1 MYVNTFISKEK
12 SRHRYK
18 YRGGQLRCHLSCH
31 IEGKDIHNF
40 SVYYESTTVEVV
52 VLAIESKNRAERREE
67 NDCLTV
73 KEEKWKIEIIKYNN
87 KIYI

>member
-1 MYVNTFISKEK
+1 V
-12 SRHRYK
+12 
-18 YRGGQLRCHLSCH
+18 SCRTLT
-31 IEGKDIHNF
+31 IGAEGKEIHNF

-67 NDCLTV
+67 NDCQTV
-73 KEEKWKIEIIKYNN
+73 KEEKWKIERIKYNN